1 MWLYWGS
8 RLVTLSTLKS
18 PLGPVEAINKMSGE
32 LCHQILFFLCIN
44 CEGCPLG
51 VWVGKICVDL
61 MRKRNRL
68 ELFLMHLYLAHLL
81 CVCCK
86 CPETAL
92 EHLFMQHAKPIEFFN
107 QCKNLHHTLIV
118 WSQCRCSQLSALKSL
133 SHLHSKQQWWFLY
146 NQWLV
151 TIMSMYCKSRI
162 NI

>member
-8 RLVTLSTLKS
+8 RLVTLSALKS
-18 PLGPVEAINKMSGE
+18 PLGPVQWRQLTKWVV
-32 LCHQILFFLCIN
+32 N
-44 CEGCPLG
+44 CVTKYCFSFVSIVDAVLWPLGG

-118 WSQCRCSQLSALKSL
+118 WSQCRCSQLSALKSS
-133 SHLHSKQQWWFLY
+133 SHLHSKQQWWFL
-146 NQWLV
+146 
-151 TIMSMYCKSRI
+151 
-162 NI
+162 